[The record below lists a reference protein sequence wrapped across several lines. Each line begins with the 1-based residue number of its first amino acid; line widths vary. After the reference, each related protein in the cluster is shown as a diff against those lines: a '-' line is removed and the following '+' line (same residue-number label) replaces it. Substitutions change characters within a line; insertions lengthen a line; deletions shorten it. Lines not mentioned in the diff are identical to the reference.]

1 MKGML
6 TKDIR
11 LMLQQKRFFILLI
24 FIAIFINSNSDANFK
39 FKLATLVILLLGLT
53 KKLINQYE

>member
-1 MKGML
+1 MSIEIANI
-6 TKDIR
+6 TKSFSSF
-11 LMLQQKRFFILLI
+11 K
-24 FIAIFINSNSDANFK
+24 AANFK